1 MSVERLYPGVY
12 VTELP
17 AEPHPIDGVATS
29 SGADTHAPQ
38 WTQGHAHD
46 PGLTLSQLMAF
57 LGEATSYRA
66 GRAAADEPRIDLATL
81 VSRYIGETEKNIEAM
96 FGRAERASAVLHF
109 DESTSLFGDDRP

>member
-17 AEPHPIDGVATS
+17 AEPHAIDGVATS
-29 SGADTHAPQ
+29 SGAGSHAPQ

-46 PGLTLSQLMAF
+46 PGLTLPQLMPF
-57 LGEATSYRA
+57 LDEPLSYRA
-66 GRAAADEPRIDLATL
+66 GGAAADAPRVDLAAL
-81 VSRYIGETEKNIEAM
+81 VSRYIGETEKSIDAM
-96 FGRAERASAVLHF
+96 FARAERDNVALRF